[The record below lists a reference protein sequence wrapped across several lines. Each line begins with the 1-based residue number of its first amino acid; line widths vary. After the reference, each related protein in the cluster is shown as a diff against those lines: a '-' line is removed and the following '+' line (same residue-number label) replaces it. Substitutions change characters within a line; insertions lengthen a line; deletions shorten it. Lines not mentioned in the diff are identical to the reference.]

1 MQPGSMYVA
10 KTRGIFAHTYISITS
25 SGTMETQP
33 GGDDMYR
40 RILAMLASL
49 GLAESDL
56 PPEYMLVRSD
66 NVRLT

>member
-1 MQPGSMYVA
+1 
-10 KTRGIFAHTYISITS
+10 
-25 SGTMETQP
+25 
-33 GGDDMYR
+33 MYR

-66 NVRLT
+66 NVSLA

>member
-1 MQPGSMYVA
+1 MENL
-10 KTRGIFAHTYISITS
+10 
-25 SGTMETQP
+25 SGDEAYQ
-33 GGDDMYR
+33 

-66 NVRLT
+66 QVRLS